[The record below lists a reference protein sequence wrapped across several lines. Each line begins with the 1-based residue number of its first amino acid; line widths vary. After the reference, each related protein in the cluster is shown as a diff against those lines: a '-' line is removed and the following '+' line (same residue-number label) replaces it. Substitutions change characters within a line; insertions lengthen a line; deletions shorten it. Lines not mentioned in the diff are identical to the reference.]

1 MISLGYFSIVATQMD
16 RYIMSKTTINYVEF
30 PAKDLAATKL
40 FFEKTFGWAFKDYSP
55 EYTAFSESGLDGGF
69 YKSELCASTE
79 TGSALIVLYTN
90 QLEKT
95 LDVVSQNGAV
105 ISKPIFSF
113 PGGRRF
119 HFIEPSGNELAV
131 WSDQ

>member
-1 MISLGYFSIVATQMD
+1 MNN
-16 RYIMSKTTINYVEF
+16 TTINYVEF

-40 FFEKTFGWAFKDYSP
+40 FFEKAFGWEFTDYGPEYIAFK
-55 EYTAFSESGLDGGF
+55 ESGLDGGF
-69 YKSELCASTE
+69 YQSELFASTD
-79 TGSALIVLYTN
+79 TGSALIVLYTK

-105 ISKPIFSF
+105 ISKQIFSF